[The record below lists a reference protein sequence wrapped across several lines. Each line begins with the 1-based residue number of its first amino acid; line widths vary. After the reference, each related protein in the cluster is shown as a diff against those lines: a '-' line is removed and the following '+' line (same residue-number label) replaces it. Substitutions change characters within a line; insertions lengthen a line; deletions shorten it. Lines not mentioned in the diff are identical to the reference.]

1 MNKIHQEATV
11 DKSWGQK
18 GSPWEFNLRDLFR
31 WCDLLCHNQVKDLYE
46 RIFPDSL
53 PFYVPSRQV
62 TISNSVIQAG
72 HSFLCREEFVS
83 RETTRSLYLL
93 HHLLERMEAVMK
105 CVQMNWMPILVGP
118 QSCGKTSLVQLLSS
132 LTGHHLHVLA
142 MNCSMDTT
150 ELLGRFE
157 EADIQN
163 HVEKLV

>member
-1 MNKIHQEATV
+1 MTYWRSSETAEINGRQIHQEATV

-105 CVQMNWMPILVGP
+105 WG
-118 QSCGKTSLVQLLSS
+118 LSPVVRPAWS
-132 LTGHHLHVLA
+132 SYCPV
-142 MNCSMDTT
+142 
-150 ELLGRFE
+150 
-157 EADIQN
+157 
-163 HVEKLV
+163 